1 MPCDDDYVD
10 WRYIYKSRNGK
21 DCQDSQKLEETRKD
35 SSTEPLG
42 RAWPSQHLGFRFL
55 DPRTMKELISVVL
68 NHPVSVN

>member
-1 MPCDDDYVD
+1 MPCDDDDID

-42 RAWPSQHLGFRFL
+42 RTWPSQHLGFRFL
-55 DPRTMKELISVVL
+55 DSRTMRELISVVL